1 MKKIIVLI
9 LFLIMIILTGCRD
22 MKREETETE
31 KDMRKSR
38 IVFILL
44 LAALVFAGCGSAEE
58 EVQQI
63 NEVII
68 EEQDALWTG
77 DVEGTAVSS
86 EEEKPGEDF
95 YDSRIGEVGE
105 VESFYEKIYGRK
117 NPDELQTTIDLEYLV
132 VDERFPGAEEIN
144 RSLREEQEAIISY
157 ARQQAED
164 AEEMIQDFVD
174 AGFNIFYSYSSFV
187 SEIYYFDGHYLSFYQ
202 DDDDSCQGGAHGILY
217 RKGYTFDLQ
226 TGQRLALGDVI
237 GDSEEKLKDIVV
249 KYFEE
254 YINKNPDF
262 FWEYAIDVVKENTDL
277 DSSFYLTDSGI
288 CFYFPP
294 YALAA
299 FAFGFQEVIIPYE
312 EFELKLPLESVE

>member
-31 KDMRKSR
+31 KAMRKSR

-77 DVEGTAVSS
+77 DVEGTAASS

-157 ARQQAED
+157 ARQQAEN

-187 SEIYYFDGHYLSFYQ
+187 SEIYYFDGQRNLFLFSSVCPGCFCIWV
-202 DDDDSCQGGAHGILY
+202 SGGYYSL
-217 RKGYTFDLQ
+217 
-226 TGQRLALGDVI
+226 
-237 GDSEEKLKDIVV
+237 
-249 KYFEE
+249 
-254 YINKNPDF
+254 
-262 FWEYAIDVVKENTDL
+262 
-277 DSSFYLTDSGI
+277 
-288 CFYFPP
+288 
-294 YALAA
+294 
-299 FAFGFQEVIIPYE
+299 
-312 EFELKLPLESVE
+312 